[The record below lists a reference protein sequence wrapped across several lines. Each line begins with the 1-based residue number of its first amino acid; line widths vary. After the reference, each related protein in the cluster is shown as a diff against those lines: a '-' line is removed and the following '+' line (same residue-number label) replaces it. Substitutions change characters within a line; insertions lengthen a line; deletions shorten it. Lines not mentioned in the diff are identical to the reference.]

1 MNKVRFEDIIE
12 RDGKLTYT
20 NVGTSMEPLIRQGR
34 DLIVI
39 NKPTGRLKRYDIAL
53 FRRKSGQYVLHRV
66 LWARKKNY
74 VFCGDNQ
81 TRKEHGIT
89 DDQIIG
95 VMSARIRDGKKLMMN
110 SAKSR
115 IYAHLWC
122 DFFWIRVILLKAKR
136 VVRKVAKRRK

>member
-1 MNKVRFEDIIE
+1 MNKVRFEDIIN
-12 RDGKLTYT
+12 RDGQLTYT
-20 NVGTSMEPLIRQGR
+20 NVGNSMEPLIRQGR

-39 NKPTGRLKRYDIAL
+39 DKPSGRLKRYDIAL
-53 FRRKSGQYVLHRV
+53 FRRKSGQCVLHRV
-66 LWARKKNY
+66 LRTRKNDY
-74 VFCGDNQ
+74 IICGDNQ
-81 TRKEHGIT
+81 AVKEYGVT
-89 DDQIIG
+89 DEQIIG

-122 DFFWIRVILLKAKR
+122 DFFWIRVIMLKAKR